1 MAGIG
6 PVSMSTGST
15 PTTATAWTRAIGR
28 QPRAAA
34 TSLVVTSSAP
44 APSEICEALPAV
56 TVPPSSNAG
65 FSPAST
71 AAVVPGRM
79 PSSCGHRRAAHR
91 PGAPSSRTA
100 PSSSSAT
107 GTISSAKAPAARAA
121 AARRCDST
129 L

>member
-1 MAGIG
+1 MG

-15 PTTATAWTRAIGR
+15 PTTATAWTRASGR

-34 TSLVVTSSAP
+34 TSLVVTSSAA

-71 AAVVPGRM
+71 SAVVPGRM
-79 PSSCGHRRAAHR
+79 PSSSVTVVADR
-91 PGAPSSRTA
+91 PGPPSSRTRR
-100 PSSSSAT
+100 PLQHD
-107 GTISSAKAPAARAA
+107 GDDLVGEGARALAA
-121 AARRCDST
+121 AARWCDST